1 MHYGVQKPDVST
13 EFFRKSMSQNM
24 NFGSGPRD
32 MAFLQFGILVISF
45 CTFWICEPFCSFDPF
60 KDLSK
65 MKQ

>member
-32 MAFLQFGILVISF
+32 MAFLQFEIPVISF
-45 CTFWICEPFCSFDPF
+45 CTFEFVNPSAHLTP
-60 KDLSK
+60 SK
-65 MKQ
+65 IYRR